1 MEVALQAIIAF
12 LAGAVLVETLTNIL
26 GESLVKID
34 KSLLAKIVG
43 IVVSFYAKFN
53 ILTIVGLNYGWNGDP
68 VMEYIGLAIGIVFS
82 GLVLSRGSNGVHDFI
97 SKLQSAKEL
106 TQAKTEVANAEAQFL
121 TIETDI
127 DTDLR

>member
-97 SKLQSAKEL
+97 SKLKSAKEL

>member
-1 MEVALQAIIAF
+1 MEVALQAVAAF
-12 LAGAVLVETLTNIL
+12 LAGAVLVETLTNII
-26 GESLVKID
+26 GDTIPSMD

-43 IVVSFYAKFN
+43 IVVAFYAKFN

-68 VMEYIGLAIGIVFS
+68 VMEYIGLGIGIIFS

-106 TQAKTEVANAEAQFL
+106 TQAKTAVAKTEVEIFSAD
-121 TIETDI
+121 TDI
-127 DTDLR
+127 DSDLR